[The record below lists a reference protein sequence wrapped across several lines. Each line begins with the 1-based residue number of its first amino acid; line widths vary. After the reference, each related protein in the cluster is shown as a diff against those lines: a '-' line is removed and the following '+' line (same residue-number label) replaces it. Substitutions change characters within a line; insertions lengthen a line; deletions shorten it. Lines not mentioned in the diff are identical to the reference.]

1 MKVRGISEIALPQIL
16 RGFLHRVAKAI
27 EITTIVA
34 IEEIVMSAIT
44 TTFVTT
50 IVGGEF
56 RFPPHEGGG
65 GLLGVQGGGLLGVL
79 PWSAGVCKGT
89 IEGSLSCQG
98 GRLVDRDWRQLM
110 TAQYRPS
117 ITESFQ
123 ARLTRLGGNQGR
135 MRGKDRR

>member
-1 MKVRGISEIALPQIL
+1 MKVRGISEFALPQIL

-79 PWSAGVCKGT
+79 PWSAGFCKGT
-89 IEGSLSCQG
+89 IEGSLSCQA
-98 GRLVDRDWRQLM
+98 GRLVDRDWAPTNDR
-110 TAQYRPS
+110 S
-117 ITESFQ
+117 IST
-123 ARLTRLGGNQGR
+123 LHH
-135 MRGKDRR
+135 

>member
-1 MKVRGISEIALPQIL
+1 MKVRGISEIALPQTL

-44 TTFVTT
+44 TTFVTA

-65 GLLGVQGGGLLGVL
+65 ALLGVL
-79 PWSAGVCKGT
+79 RSARFCKGT
-89 IEGSLSCQG
+89 IEGSLSCQD
-98 GRLVDRDWRQLM
+98 GRLVDRDWAPTNDR
-110 TAQYRPS
+110 S
-117 ITESFQ
+117 IST
-123 ARLTRLGGNQGR
+123 LHH
-135 MRGKDRR
+135 

>member
-1 MKVRGISEIALPQIL
+1 MRVKGISEIALPQIL
-16 RGFLHRVAKAI
+16 RGFLQRVAKAI

-50 IVGGEF
+50 IVGFGFEF
-56 RFPPHEGGG
+56 GFPPAQVGGA
-65 GLLGVQGGGLLGVL
+65 LLGVL
-79 PWSAGVCKGT
+79 RSAGFCKGAPLKVLSLGKSHQDWW
-89 IEGSLSCQG
+89 IEIGP
-98 GRLVDRDWRQLM
+98 QLM

-123 ARLTRLGGNQGR
+123 ARLTRLGANQGR
-135 MRGKDRR
+135 GRKDRR

>member
-1 MKVRGISEIALPQIL
+1 MSDKKDISEVALPQTL

-56 RFPPHEGGG
+56 RSPPHEGGG
-65 GLLGVQGGGLLGVL
+65 GAPLGVL
-79 PWSAGVCKGT
+79 PWSAGFCKGT
-89 IEGSLSCQG
+89 IEGSLSCQD
-98 GRLVDRDWRQLM
+98 GRLVDRDWAPTNDR
-110 TAQYRPS
+110 S
-117 ITESFQ
+117 IST
-123 ARLTRLGGNQGR
+123 LHH
-135 MRGKDRR
+135 

>member
-1 MKVRGISEIALPQIL
+1 M
-16 RGFLHRVAKAI
+16 HRVAKAI

-44 TTFVTT
+44 TTFVTA
-50 IVGGEF
+50 IVGVWDFG
-56 RFPPHEGGG
+56 FPPPHDGGA
-65 GLLGVQGGGLLGVL
+65 LLGVL
-79 PWSAGVCKGT
+79 RSAGFCKEAPLKVLSLAKT
-89 IEGSLSCQG
+89 VDWSIEIG
-98 GRLVDRDWRQLM
+98 RQLM

-135 MRGKDRR
+135 MWCGGKIEGRSPRM

>member
-1 MKVRGISEIALPQIL
+1 M
-16 RGFLHRVAKAI
+16 HRVAKAI

-65 GLLGVQGGGLLGVL
+65 VL
-79 PWSAGVCKGT
+79 PWSAGFCKGT

-98 GRLVDRDWRQLM
+98 GRLVDRDWAPTNDR
-110 TAQYRPS
+110 S
-117 ITESFQ
+117 IST
-123 ARLTRLGGNQGR
+123 LHH
-135 MRGKDRR
+135 

>member
-1 MKVRGISEIALPQIL
+1 MKVRGVSDIALPQIL

-56 RFPPHEGGG
+56 RFPPPEG
-65 GLLGVQGGGLLGVL
+65 GGGLLGVL
-79 PWSAGVCKGT
+79 PWSAGFCKGT

>member
-1 MKVRGISEIALPQIL
+1 M
-16 RGFLHRVAKAI
+16 HRVAKAI

-44 TTFVTT
+44 TTFVTA
-50 IVGGEF
+50 IVWGWDFG
-56 RFPPHEGGG
+56 FPPPQDGGA
-65 GLLGVQGGGLLGVL
+65 LLGVL
-79 PWSAGVCKGT
+79 RSAGFCKGT

-135 MRGKDRR
+135 MWCGGKMEGM